1 MKVSCLPVSLFS
13 DIVSGT
19 MTIGDWAREGK
30 KAGLDAVD
38 FSNMF
43 LREHTPVYY
52 RTIRQMLEQEGM
64 SVTMMTTYPDFT
76 HPDKQQREREL
87 EYLAFDFAQ
96 AAQLGIKYIR
106 VLAGQAHP
114 GVKREDGI
122 RWAVEYL
129 KRACGIAEKYGV
141 VPVYE
146 DHAKPGA
153 WDYIDFSHPADIFTE
168 IYEKTEDV
176 GLRVNFDTAN
186 IIAYGAD
193 TMEVLQKVLPR
204 LETIHAA
211 DTSTRGTLNHCEI
224 GKGLAPFKEIFS
236 LIKKNGFDGWI
247 CIEEGSMQGMYGIEK
262 AVRYV
267 RKVWGEVK

>member
-13 DIVSGT
+13 DIVSGK

-52 RTIRQMLEQEGM
+52 RAVRDMLEAEGM

-76 HPDKQQREREL
+76 HPDSLQREREL

-96 AAQLGIKYIR
+96 AAQLGIRYIR

-114 GVKREDGI
+114 GVKREEGI
-122 RWAVEYL
+122 AWAVEYL
-129 KRACGIAEKYGV
+129 KRASVLAEKYGIT
-141 VPVYE
+141 PVYE

-153 WDYIDFSHPADIFTE
+153 WDYIDFSHPADIFLE
-168 IYEKTEDV
+168 IYEKTKDV
-176 GLRVNFDTAN
+176 GLKVNFDTAN

-193 TMEVLQKVLPR
+193 TMEVLRRVLPR

-224 GKGLAPFKEIFS
+224 GTGLAPFEEIFK
-236 LIKKNGFDGWI
+236 LVKEYGFDGWI
-247 CIEEGSMQGMYGIEK
+247 CIEEGSMQGIHGIKK
-262 AVRYV
+262 AAQYI